1 MFRSSLEII
10 ILTICHG
17 AGIWTIR
24 LRASNIP
31 KRDEKKFLSSE
42 HRLIE
47 KNQIMIFLKKK
58 KPVCTNAEQWLKL
71 RIMKFQK
78 TFHGYRSLGWWK
90 ESFLKLPSGNP
101 LLYAISEPH
110 TFPVCCSCFH
120 SPPALTFVV
129 LTSLDHH
136 WLLMAV
142 TSKVTCMLEN
152 CHANS
157 TENFPSRNYKE
168 SEATAGRSLGLFIS
182 NSGYSIISDSWGE
195 VVVF

>member
-1 MFRSSLEII
+1 M
-10 ILTICHG
+10 
-17 AGIWTIR
+17 
-24 LRASNIP
+24 
-31 KRDEKKFLSSE
+31 
-42 HRLIE
+42 
-47 KNQIMIFLKKK
+47 
-58 KPVCTNAEQWLKL
+58 CTNAEQWLKL

-78 TFHGYRSLGWWK
+78 TFHGYRSLCWWK

-110 TFPVCCSCFH
+110 TFPVCCFCFH

-129 LTSLDHH
+129 SASLDHH

-195 VVVF
+195 LVVFLGKHMYFHKRGLIFSPCISLFLHSWKPGKIMESFYSRIFHVSSLDFQSCGIL